1 MFNFTNYKLP
11 AGDGG
16 DKSAEIRKK
25 LAWTPEP
32 EHDVS
37 LTRVYVLYLMKNAKI
52 IPIKDDSVNGQ
63 FIQIG
68 IY

>member
-32 EHDVS
+32 EDDVS
-37 LTRVYVLYLMKNAKI
+37 LTRVYVLYLMKNDK
-52 IPIKDDSVNGQ
+52 N
-63 FIQIG
+63 
-68 IY
+68 YTH